1 MTKSTLNKCLSKLDM
16 IFTIIVSGED
26 VIFSDLEDIRKY
38 VIDSYIEKTEREQQR
53 LKDTVK
59 VTIQF
64 INYMIQDCLCGAI
77 TFNFLNRINALRQ
90 LILKIESGSVLLID
104 KEIDFDEECWTF
116 INNYIKKIKM
126 KIAMMKILKMVMMKR
141 KNKLSHKYIL
151 Q

>member
-38 VIDSYIEKTEREQQR
+38 VIDSYIEKTEREQER

-77 TFNFLNRINALRQ
+77 TINFLNRINALRQ

-116 INNYIKKIKM
+116 IN
-126 KIAMMKILKMVMMKR
+126 
-141 KNKLSHKYIL
+141 KYIIKNEDEDSDDENGDDKEED
-151 Q
+151 

>member
-26 VIFSDLEDIRKY
+26 VIFSDLEDIRQN
-38 VIDSYIEKTEREQQR
+38 VIEKTEREQQR

-116 INNYIKKIKM
+116 IN
-126 KIAMMKILKMVMMKR
+126 
-141 KNKLSHKYIL
+141 KYIIKNEDEDSDDENIENGDDKEEE
-151 Q
+151 